1 MEGVARPFADT
12 VLYLYGFVRASAPVP
27 PLAGL
32 EPGSRVFLVAAGD
45 LACAASEVPAQI
57 YQSEQRAPE
66 RGEWLTRRAIQ
77 HHEIIQVLH
86 AAGGVLPLKFGT
98 LCQSLE
104 DAKAMLDDVRPAIGE
119 LLERFA
125 GKDEWTLKSEVD
137 ATAIASLIERESG
150 ALIALREREAALP
163 EGRAYFVRKQ
173 RMRLVATLISE
184 RLAVLEDA
192 VGDRLGRLGV
202 PLVRTRRAPENP
214 TNALTDA
221 PLLVDRGALD
231 AVKETLIDL
240 QAEHADCG
248 VSFTL
253 VGPWPPYSFVPALSA
268 GQLSRELIP
277 DVAGSGS
284 R

>member
-1 MEGVARPFADT
+1 MEGVARPLAET

-45 LACAASEVPAQI
+45 LACAASEVPAEI
-57 YQSEQRAPE
+57 YRSEQRAPE

-77 HHEIIQVLH
+77 HHEIIQALH

-98 LCQSLE
+98 LCQSHADVSAL
-104 DAKAMLDDVRPAIGE
+104 LDDVRPAIGQ

-125 GKDEWTLKSEVD
+125 GKDEWTLKSAVD
-137 ATAIASLIERESG
+137 TTAIASVIERES
-150 ALIALREREAALP
+150 ASVTALRERESALP

-173 RMRLVATLISE
+173 RIRLMASLISE

-202 PLVRTRRAPENP
+202 PLLRMRRSPENP
-214 TNALTDA
+214 SNALTDA
-221 PLLVDRGALD
+221 PLLVDRDALD
-231 AVKETLIDL
+231 AVKEALIDL
-240 QAEHADCG
+240 QTEHAACG

-253 VGPWPPYSFVPALSA
+253 VGPWPPYSFVPALSP

-277 DVAGSGS
+277 DVAGTGS